1 MVEHLFNKVEQ
12 MINMILI
19 YFNMVKMLLYL
30 ITKKE
35 ELFYGQ

>member
-12 MINMILI
+12 TINMILI